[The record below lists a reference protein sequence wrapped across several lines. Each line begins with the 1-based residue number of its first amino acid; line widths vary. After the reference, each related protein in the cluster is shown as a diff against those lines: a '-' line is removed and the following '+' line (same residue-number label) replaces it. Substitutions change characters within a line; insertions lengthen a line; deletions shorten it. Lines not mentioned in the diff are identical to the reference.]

1 MKGYIKKYCVNFY
14 LLGLGIV
21 ILFYLPTLIQGQNAL
36 LIVHDQLD
44 GDVLAYIE
52 QIENLGSN
60 NIPELFNGALKSS
73 LTPAS
78 TGTLLFYYLFDPFI
92 AYMVNYIFVAIIAYS
107 GMYLCVE
114 KFIKEKWICVVVGT
128 IFAMLPFYSVYGLSV
143 MGQPLLLW
151 AVVNLLENKKKLKSY
166 CVIVFFCVFSSLIL
180 VGYADALVMLILAIY
195 MSVKRLPYVK
205 NIWKAFGALVVI
217 YCIEYYEILLEMLM
231 PISTFIT
238 HKTEIVAKASPVK
251 DSFKDILE
259 NGMYHAASC
268 HKSIMYASI
277 LVLIIFVLYKEKY
290 LVEKRKFFL
299 GLIGLA
305 VGIAGFYAFWRYWR
319 IVDVRNKIGG
329 LFVSFQVDRFYWLYP
344 CIWFLIFGY
353 VLWFVWNS
361 STRKSG
367 KKVIIILLILCVS
380 GDIMNANP
388 IKSNIKQLMGKAED
402 NVSGYTSWKA
412 FYSEDLFDNIKD
424 YIGEDT
430 SEYKVA
436 SIGLYPSI
444 AMYNGF
450 YCIDGYSNNY
460 ELQYKHNFR
469 KIISKELDKNDGLK
483 TYFDEWGNRCYL
495 FVSQIPYEYQIKKED
510 TRVLTDLELD
520 TAQLKKMGCSYLLS
534 ALPIESEKMDGKI
547 EFCKKFEKEN
557 SPYSIYLYKV
567 IS

>member
-44 GDVLAYIE
+44 GEVLAYIE

-217 YCIEYYEILLEMLM
+217 YCIEYYEILL
-231 PISTFIT
+231 
-238 HKTEIVAKASPVK
+238 K
-251 DSFKDILE
+251 
-259 NGMYHAASC
+259 C
-268 HKSIMYASI
+268 
-277 LVLIIFVLYKEKY
+277 
-290 LVEKRKFFL
+290 
-299 GLIGLA
+299 
-305 VGIAGFYAFWRYWR
+305 
-319 IVDVRNKIGG
+319 
-329 LFVSFQVDRFYWLYP
+329 
-344 CIWFLIFGY
+344 
-353 VLWFVWNS
+353 
-361 STRKSG
+361 
-367 KKVIIILLILCVS
+367 LC
-380 GDIMNANP
+380 
-388 IKSNIKQLMGKAED
+388 
-402 NVSGYTSWKA
+402 
-412 FYSEDLFDNIKD
+412 
-424 YIGEDT
+424 
-430 SEYKVA
+430 
-436 SIGLYPSI
+436 
-444 AMYNGF
+444 
-450 YCIDGYSNNY
+450 
-460 ELQYKHNFR
+460 QYQH
-469 KIISKELDKNDGLK
+469 L
-483 TYFDEWGNRCYL
+483 
-495 FVSQIPYEYQIKKED
+495 
-510 TRVLTDLELD
+510 
-520 TAQLKKMGCSYLLS
+520 
-534 ALPIESEKMDGKI
+534 
-547 EFCKKFEKEN
+547 
-557 SPYSIYLYKV
+557 
-567 IS
+567 